1 MAAMTPLRRSRP
13 ALCLLVLIL
22 SSAACGGYL
31 PSTVVPAAQTP
42 SLEDFRA
49 ALKVYVDQTQPF
61 RKDAAAKADAVSNQQ
76 SPEGSDEAVRLRQ
89 RTLADAIQTKIRP
102 DARQGDVLT
111 RATADVIRQQLAAAF
126 TGPNAALIRSTLQ
139 DQNEGRAAESVALA
153 INQVAATVPRVPP
166 TLLDALPQMPQQ
178 LEFAFSGRTLI
189 LRDVDADIVVDFMTQ
204 AFPELPL
211 AGRKAVRSRLAVSDG
226 ASQFL
231 ALPDIPGS
239 TVFALI
245 GDSGSGDSSQR
256 DVANAML
263 RYYTNARRF
272 TFVLMLGDNLYDDDY
287 EGEFTVPYR
296 GLLERGVSFYA
307 VLGNHDKEMQQHYKP
322 FHMSDR
328 SYYAF
333 TEGNARFV
341 ALNTNN
347 PGDDAQVA
355 WFNGAFGNTGTRWRI
370 SFFHNP
376 LYSSGDHGKQ
386 SREIIR
392 PALEPALVRNR
403 VDVVFSG
410 HDHLYERIAPQMG
423 VRYFVSGGG
432 GRSLN
437 AFQKSAFDEA
447 GSSEHHFMVVELA
460 GDQLFFEAVTPT
472 GQTLDCGVFWRTA
485 TAAGMPLDAATL
497 AWQQGCLAA
506 TARRQ

>member
-1 MAAMTPLRRSRP
+1 MTAMTTPRRGGP
-13 ALCLLVLIL
+13 ALCLLALTL
-22 SSAACGGYL
+22 SSAGCGGYL

-49 ALKVYVDQTQPF
+49 ALKTYVDATQPF
-61 RKDAAAKADAVSNQQ
+61 RKDAASSADAVLNQQ
-76 SPEGSDEAVRLRQ
+76 SPGGSDEAVRLRQ
-89 RTLADAIQTKIRP
+89 RTLAGAIQTKVRP

-111 RATADVIRQQLAAAF
+111 RATADVIRRQLAAAF
-126 TGPNAALIRSTLQ
+126 AGPEGGLIRSTLQ
-139 DQNEGRAAESVALA
+139 DQNEGRAAESVTLA

-178 LEFAFSGRTLI
+178 VEFAFSGRTLI
-189 LRDVDADIVVDFMTQ
+189 LRDVDADLVVDFIPQ

-211 AGRKAVRSRLAVSDG
+211 AGRTPVRSRPVVSDG
-226 ASQFL
+226 TGQFL

-256 DVANAML
+256 DVADAML
-263 RYYTNARRF
+263 RYHTNARRF

-296 GLLERGVSFYA
+296 GLLERGVNFYA

-341 ALNTNN
+341 ALNTNS
-347 PGDDAQVA
+347 PGDDAQAA

-392 PALEPALVRNR
+392 PALEPALVRNH

-447 GSSEHHFMVVELA
+447 GSSAHHFMVVEIA
-460 GDQLFFEAVTPT
+460 GDQLFFEAVTPR
-472 GQTLDCGVFWRTA
+472 GQTLDCGVFSRTERD
-485 TAAGMPLDAATL
+485 TAAPPNAATL
-497 AWQQGCLAA
+497 AWQSACASA
-506 TARRQ
+506 TAWRK